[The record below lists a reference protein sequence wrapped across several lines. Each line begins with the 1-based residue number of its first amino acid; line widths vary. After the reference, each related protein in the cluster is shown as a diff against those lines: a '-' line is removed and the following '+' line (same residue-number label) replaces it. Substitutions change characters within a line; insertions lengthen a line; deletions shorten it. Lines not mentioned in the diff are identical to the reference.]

1 MFRVC
6 DFCGANL
13 DPGERCD
20 CEKVDV
26 EWARTSY
33 RQAKDPEEQV
43 KILADLYLV
52 SKETIKKVLGDLYGT
67 VQKKKRI
74 SKKENNAEKRARL
87 QALLISDIA
96 CGMTVREA
104 AEHRGVPYNIASN
117 YTREFRKELKKVK
130 VRHDLLEELA

>member
-1 MFRVC
+1 MC

-87 QALLISDIA
+87 QALLIGDIA